1 MSGIKWHVRYEA
13 RPHGAIGVFDVKCL
27 TSNADTESEALDE
40 VRAALN
46 AQGFETR
53 FPVAVSRHQVV
64 QP

>member
-1 MSGIKWHVRYEA
+1 MSVIKWKVQYEA
-13 RPHGAIGVFDVKCL
+13 RPHGAIGAFNVKCL
-27 TSNADTESEALDE
+27 TSTADTESEALDE

-53 FPVAVSRHQVV
+53 FPVGVSRHQV